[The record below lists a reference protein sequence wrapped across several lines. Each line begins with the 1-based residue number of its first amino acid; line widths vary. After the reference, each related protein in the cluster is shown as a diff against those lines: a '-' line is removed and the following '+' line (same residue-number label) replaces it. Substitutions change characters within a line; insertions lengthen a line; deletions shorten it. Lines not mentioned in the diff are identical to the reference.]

1 MTIALTHD
9 LVDVLAELH
18 DSYVWDLN
26 AALAE
31 GRDDLV
37 RDLSDDYFERS
48 VRLMIGQQPPDC
60 GRPGCVMCPT
70 RSAAAPS
77 VQVATHHR
85 WWHRLHR

>member
-1 MTIALTHD
+1 LTHD

-18 DSYVWDLN
+18 DSYVWDVN

-37 RDLSDDYFERS
+37 RDLSDGYFEHS
-48 VRLMIGQQPPDC
+48 VRLMIGEQPPDC
-60 GRPGCVMCPT
+60 GRPGCVMCL

-77 VQVATHHR
+77 VPVATHHR